1 MTERT
6 AGTRHILDELLR
18 YDLDFGGAREQ
29 YERGDSFPDTDEM
42 IDVIRHGPLL
52 RALLAGPLDRRDIE
66 STLGVSKATSHRF
79 VRWLEARGYGERVD
93 GRYRLTG
100 LGETVAYGV
109 SKFETYLRTAHRLD
123 PLFDYICEDHDEFVI
138 EPFAD
143 ATVTVATPAD
153 PYAPVARFLEL
164 LRESE
169 RFRGFN
175 TTHMIPPGLDAIAD
189 GVLENRSVEL
199 IYRPDAAET
208 LRDDRETTL
217 DDAIDEGNVAIRTR
231 DALPYG
237 LALFDE
243 RIGVGG
249 YDEETGTMRVF
260 VDTDTTIAREWAT
273 RVFEGIRADS
283 EPLAA

>member
-1 MTERT
+1 MTEQPT
-6 AGTRHILDELLR
+6 GTRHILDELLR
-18 YDLDFGGAREQ
+18 YELELGGVRDQ
-29 YERGDSFPDTDEM
+29 PERRDSYPDTDEM

-52 RALLAGPLDRRDIE
+52 RALLAEPLDRRDIE
-66 STLGVSKATSHRF
+66 STLEVSKATSHRF
-79 VRWLEARGYGERVD
+79 VRWLEAQGYGERVD
-93 GRYRLTG
+93 SRYRLTG
-100 LGETVAYGV
+100 LGETVAHGV
-109 SKFETYLRTAHRLD
+109 SKFETYLQTVHRLD
-123 PLFDYICEDHDEFVI
+123 PLFDYICEDHDEFVV

-143 ATVTVATPAD
+143 ATVTVAMPEE
-153 PYAPVARFLEL
+153 PYAPVTRFLEL

-175 TTHMIPPGLDAIAD
+175 TTHMIPPGLDATAD
-189 GVLENRSVEL
+189 GLLESRSAEL
-199 IYRPDAAET
+199 IYRPDAVET
-208 LRDDRETTL
+208 LREDRETTL

-260 VDTDTTIAREWAT
+260 VDTETAIAREWAT
-273 RVFEGIRADS
+273 RVFEEIRADS
-283 EPLAA
+283 ESLAP